1 MQQQEEQLMRLLAQ
15 RIPITLLLDLLVI
28 PDADEIYATE
38 GGSADWLVELNV
50 GAA

>member
-1 MQQQEEQLMRLLAQ
+1 MQQQDEQLMRFLAHHV
-15 RIPITLLLDLLVI
+15 PITLLLDLVVI

-38 GGSADWLVELNV
+38 GGSADWLAAV